1 MPTAGE
7 VMPEI
12 KRAATSFLEAGGS
25 WSEGGGVLDS
35 LRTAG
40 VSLEVAAT
48 AALLQPGDVL
58 ASTLR
63 VVYPQYA
70 GIGPESAAV
79 IVLFDQLLQRP
90 TLAQPAET
98 TRQMALDIRLK
109 RDIAAGTA
117 WTVEKINP
125 LTSLGSPV
133 PLTAAAS
140 SVLSNPRITLS
151 EPARL
156 DIGSGRINNNV
167 LQIMLRLAD
176 RFTYAVQVMH
186 TGHIQTVFPHPRLSN
201 HAVGRA
207 VDIREING
215 RRVVDDPDNNPT
227 IFEFVTEAALLGAT
241 EVGGPTD
248 LNGDRPGF
256 FTDDVHSDHIHIGIT
271 PGNAPA
277 HLR

>member
-1 MPTAGE
+1 
-7 VMPEI
+7 MPEI

-48 AALLQPGDVL
+48 AALLQPDDAL

-109 RDIAAGTA
+109 RDIAAGAA

-156 DIGSGRINNNV
+156 DIGTGRINNNV
-167 LQIMLRLAD
+167 LQIMLGLAD
-176 RFTYAVQVMH
+176 RFAYAVQVMH

-215 RRVVDDPDNNPT
+215 RRVVDDPYNNPT
-227 IFEFVTEAALLGAT
+227 ISEFVTEAALLGAT

-256 FTDDVHSDHIHIGIT
+256 FTDDVHSDHVHVGIT
-271 PGNAPA
+271 PGDAPA